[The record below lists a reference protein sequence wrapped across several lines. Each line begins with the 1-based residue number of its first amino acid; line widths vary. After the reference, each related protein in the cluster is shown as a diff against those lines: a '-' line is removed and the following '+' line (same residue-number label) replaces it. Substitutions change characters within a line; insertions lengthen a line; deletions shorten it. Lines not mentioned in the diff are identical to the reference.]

1 MSERSP
7 ALDGSATPSPSA
19 AIASDGLWKT
29 YGSVTANC
37 DVSIAVR
44 PGTVH
49 AVLGENGAGKSTLM
63 KMLYGVEQPD
73 RGAILVAGRRVTIDS
88 PKQAIAMGI
97 GMVFQHFGL
106 VPGLTAAE
114 NVVLGVEPTKAMSID
129 RGQLRTGVTEVM
141 DRFDLRVELDDKVG
155 QMSAARQQRVEILK
169 ALYRGARIIILDEPT
184 ALLTPQERARLF
196 EAIRHLT
203 GQGATVLFISHK
215 LAEVEE
221 IADEVTVMRAGQVV
235 GGGPRADF
243 DRHTLVGMMVG
254 DATVE
259 SRRAAT
265 GRGLA
270 VCRVQGLR
278 VRGRSGQES
287 VRDVSLEVHAGEVLG
302 LAGVEGNGQLECLE
316 ALAGLRL
323 PLAGTL
329 EVGGAAIARLTNRD
343 VRRAGVAYVPE
354 DRLAAG
360 LAAEASIVDNL
371 LANRLGSGGF
381 TRRGVLRRGAMR
393 KEAGELVAR
402 FGVRCGSIDQAAGGL
417 SGGNMQKVILARE
430 ISVAPKV
437 LLVAEPTRGLDVAAI
452 ALVHE
457 QLAQAAEAGTGVV
470 VLSSDIDELLSIC
483 TRILVFR
490 EGRIVADFGDVE
502 SLTAQQMGA
511 AMLGVDG
518 ERLAQVPA

>member
-1 MSERSP
+1 
-7 ALDGSATPSPSA
+7 
-19 AIASDGLWKT
+19 
-29 YGSVTANC
+29 
-37 DVSIAVR
+37 
-44 PGTVH
+44 
-49 AVLGENGAGKSTLM
+49 
-63 KMLYGVEQPD
+63 
-73 RGAILVAGRRVTIDS
+73 
-88 PKQAIAMGI
+88 
-97 GMVFQHFGL
+97 
-106 VPGLTAAE
+106 
-114 NVVLGVEPTKAMSID
+114 
-129 RGQLRTGVTEVM
+129 
-141 DRFDLRVELDDKVG
+141 
-155 QMSAARQQRVEILK
+155 
-169 ALYRGARIIILDEPT
+169 
-184 ALLTPQERARLF
+184 
-196 EAIRHLT
+196 
-203 GQGATVLFISHK
+203 
-215 LAEVEE
+215 
-221 IADEVTVMRAGQVV
+221 
-235 GGGPRADF
+235 
-243 DRHTLVGMMVG
+243 
-254 DATVE
+254 
-259 SRRAAT
+259 
-265 GRGLA
+265 
-270 VCRVQGLR
+270 VQGLR
-278 VRGRSGQES
+278 VRGRSGQEA
-287 VRDVSLEVHAGEVLG
+287 VRDVSLQVHAGEVLG

-329 EVGGAAIARLTNRD
+329 EVGGAPIARLTNRE

-360 LAAEASIVDNL
+360 LAADASIVDNL

-381 TRRGVLRRGAMR
+381 AHRGVLRRGAMR
-393 KEAGELVAR
+393 KEARDLVTR

-490 EGRIVADFGDVE
+490 EGRVVADFGDVE
-502 SLTAQQMGA
+502 SLTPQQMGA